1 VGDFEAPSGNGAVHP
16 NGAAGRGAAKRTH
29 APWEFL
35 ILSLFVALVC
45 IGIIL
50 GWTIFGSKSPER
62 LSRQTAAQLAA
73 ACDTAQSALKALPN
87 PNPVTGADR
96 VARIRAED
104 RVLGTM
110 VQKFTDVDAGSPT
123 KTQALRGWTDDWSRT
138 IEAREQYAAKLEA
151 TRDDPTKK
159 VQFILPTSKS
169 GSLKPATSNMDDYV
183 RESHPY
189 LDACFTE
196 ALQLDV
202 VEGPREYKKVTQ

>member
-1 VGDFEAPSGNGAVHP
+1 VGDFEPPSGNGAAHR
-16 NGAAGRGAAKRTH
+16 NGVPDHAGAKRKH

-50 GWTIFGSKSPER
+50 GWTLVGSHSPER
-62 LSRQTAAQLAA
+62 LSQPVAAQLAT
-73 ACDTAQSALKALPN
+73 ACDNAQAALKALPN
-87 PNPVTGADR
+87 PNPTTGADR
-96 VARIRAED
+96 VARIRAENQI
-104 RVLGTM
+104 LGTM
-110 VQKFTDVDAGSPT
+110 LQKFSQVDAGSAT
-123 KTQALRGWTDDWSRT
+123 KNQALRGWSEDWSHT
-138 IEAREQYAAKLEA
+138 VAARDQYAAKLEA
-151 TRDDPTKK
+151 TKDDPAKK

-169 GSLKPATSNMDDYV
+169 GSLKPVTANMDDYV